1 MSPLEPADTAGRAVE
16 RIADV
21 LVEAWNRHDA
31 RSFAA
36 AFAEDAEF
44 TNVFGM
50 RASGRSAIERF
61 HAPVFATIFKD
72 SRLASVER
80 RARLLRDDVATLEIL
95 WEMVGARDPHGAAW
109 PARRGL
115 INLVATRAQDG
126 WRIAEMHNMDLPAPA
141 LAEAQARLQA
151 AVTAGTG

>member
-1 MSPLEPADTAGRAVE
+1 MSPVEPAERAVA
-16 RIADV
+16 RIADT

-31 RSFAA
+31 RDFAL

-50 RASGRSAIERF
+50 RASGRAAIERF
-61 HAPVFATIFKD
+61 HAPVFATMFKD
-72 SRLASVER
+72 SNLVAVER
-80 RARLLRDDVATLEIL
+80 RARVLRDDVATLEIL
-95 WEMVGARDPHGAAW
+95 WEMSGARDPSGAPW

-115 INLVATRAQDG
+115 INLVATRAADG

-141 LAEAQARLQA
+141 LADAQARLQA
-151 AVTAGTG
+151 GPEAGTG